1 MICLN
6 QASFESL
13 SNTVLDSDLLKF
25 FVDFGT
31 GAVTAL
37 DYVIGKMGTLE
48 TLATVGAGIAGAKGL
63 GLTNYVTNHS
73 LRVPFYKVA

>member
-1 MICLN
+1 
-6 QASFESL
+6 
-13 SNTVLDSDLLKF
+13 
-25 FVDFGT
+25 
-31 GAVTAL
+31 
-37 DYVIGKMGTLE
+37 MGTLE